1 MKFLAIVFALVF
13 SAQTFATTSYTFN
26 CKLVD
31 GSCKFDEVR
40 TMVEIEDG
48 LFAGVEGNFEL
59 YYEPK
64 SASMNI
70 YLGDELK
77 GLAVGASTLAVQNE
91 AKDGLVGIILS
102 DDDKATIKELKIARP
117 ALK

>member
-1 MKFLAIVFALVF
+1 MKFLVVAFALVF

-26 CKLVD
+26 CKFVD
-31 GSCKFDEVR
+31 DSCKFDEVR
-40 TMVEIEDG
+40 DMVEIDDG

-77 GLAVGASTLAVQNE
+77 GLAIGASTLGVQNE
-91 AKDGLVGIILS
+91 TKDGLVGIILS
-102 DDDKATIKELKIARP
+102 DDKAAIKGLKIARP